1 MSTPF
6 GERGLRLASYERA
19 ALLVDDLEAARRAIG
34 EVDEH
39 GPAELTLG
47 VPVST
52 AAFSRRDL
60 LVPGYA
66 EACAAVEALGFAPK
80 VRPVGGR
87 LAVYDEGSLVLHL
100 VSTHEDARVHIRER
114 FELLGHTLAD
124 ALRRLGADARVGRVP
139 GEYCEGEF
147 SVNDAGRT
155 KLVGT
160 GQRITR
166 RGYLFSAVVM
176 VHGADRAREAL
187 TAAYPLM
194 GLELDPETVGCV
206 ADSVPGVT
214 LEDVRAEVLAALW
227 ALVD

>member
-1 MSTPF
+1 MSCRNVVLPAKLTQR
-6 GERGLRLASYERA
+6 GESIWATS
-19 ALLVDDLEAARRAIG
+19 
-34 EVDEH
+34 
-39 GPAELTLG
+39 
-47 VPVST
+47 VST
-52 AAFSRRDL
+52 A
-60 LVPGYA
+60 
-66 EACAAVEALGFAPK
+66 CAA
-80 VRPVGGR
+80 
-87 LAVYDEGSLVLHL
+87 S
-100 VSTHEDARVHIRER
+100 AR
-114 FELLGHTLAD
+114 AS
-124 ALRRLGADARVGRVP
+124 ALGADARVGRVP

-187 TAAYPLM
+187 AAAYPLM
-194 GLELDPETVGCV
+194 GLELDPTTVGCV